1 MLGHLVG
8 FQRKGIEL
16 SLDCIEVHKNEI
28 GSVLTLENRDS
39 LESIYEAMLTAM
51 AQGRVPAGHPLDFP
65 APGRNTG

>member
-1 MLGHLVG
+1 MLGHLVR

-16 SLDCIEVHKNEI
+16 SLDCVEVHENEI

-39 LESIYEAMLTAM
+39 LESIYEATLTAM
-51 AQGRVPAGHPLDFP
+51 FQGRVPAGHPLDFP